1 MLHLKVSRVLPKE
14 HYARTVVNKFFSYGA
29 SAHRLGNSTRFV
41 VLIPIKRPERRD
53 ALLKMLV
60 RNSLGEEF
68 ELVDVYSFEG
78 GPQFRTVDES
88 ELDVRG
94 RLIDDTDS
102 QPDDSTDDKHGY
114 LADGD
119 EPA

>member
-1 MLHLKVSRVLPKE
+1 MLHLKVRRVLPKE
-14 HYARTVVNKFFSYGA
+14 HHARTVVNKFFSYGA

-41 VLIPIKRPERRD
+41 VLIPIKRPERRE

-78 GPQFRTVDES
+78 GPQFRVVDES
-88 ELDVRG
+88 ELDERG
-94 RLIDDTDS
+94 RLIDS
-102 QPDDSTDDKHGY
+102 SYVEPDDNTEEFDY
-114 LADGD
+114 VNA
-119 EPA
+119 